1 MFLPSHTRPFIRANP
16 LEQAVSEEQE
26 DIDGKSIKIRFFRF
40 FSFLVNLFVF
50 LDWPISQGSQGLPQA
65 APRVEQHSDF
75 RVAPLMLTSQRLSC
89 MVSQQVLFILS
100 VESRKRQKKKNVSAK
115 LFSQLLTSL
124 RLVMVHLEFCSV
136 RRVFSAG
143 GEPSWPTRTDQ
154 LVLTAPFIWSTLTA
168 LFVTAAMEAK
178 LRGFCP

>member
-26 DIDGKSIKIRFFRF
+26 DIDGKSIKIRFLLF
-40 FSFLVNLFVF
+40 FYFLVSLFVF

-100 VESRKRQKKKNVSAK
+100 VESRKRQKKVSEK

-124 RLVMVHLEFCSV
+124 RLVMVHLEICSV

-143 GEPSWPTRTDQ
+143 GEPSWPTRTDHS
-154 LVLTAPFIWSTLTA
+154 LYLININSFICNCCDGSQA
-168 LFVTAAMEAK
+168 E
-178 LRGFCP
+178 GFLPITM

>member
-16 LEQAVSEEQE
+16 LEQAVSEEQKN
-26 DIDGKSIKIRFFRF
+26 IDGKSIKIRFLLF
-40 FSFLVNLFVF
+40 FYFLVSLFVF

-100 VESRKRQKKKNVSAK
+100 VESRKRQKKKKSFRKTLLSAVNVVTVSYGSFRI
-115 LFSQLLTSL
+115 LFGTTCIFRWRGAILTDSY
-124 RLVMVHLEFCSV
+124 
-136 RRVFSAG
+136 
-143 GEPSWPTRTDQ
+143 WPLPLFDQ
-154 LVLTAPFIWSTLTA
+154 H
-168 LFVTAAMEAK
+168 
-178 LRGFCP
+178 